1 MRHFICFKHKDLCCR
16 VCVEKNHVFPECN
29 VADLYEMN
37 QNLVKD
43 IVANF
48 FENRAAD
55 EEEEVLGNADARS
68 Y

>member
-1 MRHFICFKHKDLCCR
+1 
-16 VCVEKNHVFPECN
+16 VEKNHVNAQCN

-48 FENRAAD
+48 FERRD
-55 EEEEVLGNADARS
+55 ESREYEESNEKQDAQS

>member
-1 MRHFICFKHKDLCCR
+1 M
-16 VCVEKNHVFPECN
+16 CVEKNHVFPECN